1 MVDIYLKTSIQ
12 QYRAILDHADHLD
25 ALLSQ
30 GDPERLCEYTVRL
43 NELQE
48 EAGLNDRELLAE
60 VARDS
65 THWQTHPLFRERMQ
79 LLEQIV
85 EMNHLLLPRVR
96 GMMAVTTA
104 ELTQLKEGR
113 AAVSGYHQ
121 VPARSKKSI
130 RGVG

>member
-1 MVDIYLKTSIQ
+1 MVDTYLKNSIQ

-25 ALLSQ
+25 VLLSQ

-43 NELQE
+43 HELQE

-65 THWQTHPLFRERMQ
+65 THRQAHPLFRERMQ

-96 GMMAVTTA
+96 GMMAVAAA

>member
-1 MVDIYLKTSIQ
+1 MVDVYLKTSVQ
-12 QYRAILDHADHLD
+12 QYRAILDHADQLEG
-25 ALLSQ
+25 LLGK
-30 GDPERLCEYTVRL
+30 GDPEKLSEYTARL

-60 VARDS
+60 IARDS
-65 THWQTHPLFRERMQ
+65 TGRQTHPLFRERMQ